1 MSGLLSDFRFG
12 LRALGANPT
21 FVVLAVVCLG
31 IGIGASSMTF
41 TAINAV
47 LLEPLGPIDPK
58 GIVGIAEAHESA
70 PNEWS
75 YASFANLRDWQ
86 TAVAER
92 AQIGA
97 LRPSGLMIGPSE
109 ADVRVE
115 GAHATDNLLA
125 VLGVAPILGRGFE
138 ARDAAAGSPPVVLLS
153 ENYWRQQFGGE
164 TAIIG
169 RVLFIDGTA
178 HTVVGVVP
186 TLLDLGIPT
195 VIRSARAWV
204 PIRADSPRLARDDRS
219 WVVFARLGADVSLES
234 FTAQL
239 EGVAAGLAAVHR
251 EDDGWSVGVEPLSG
265 GGLSERTRTMMWLSV
280 GAAVLV
286 LLIACTNVANLT
298 LAHAVR
304 RRHEFGI
311 RAAIG
316 AAPSRL
322 ATQLLCESWAVAT
335 LGAAL
340 GLLLARAGLD
350 SVVASYE
357 AQTLAPA
364 ALAID
369 WESLA
374 FTLALAFIATVSVAL
389 VPALDAARVAARA
402 RIAESGSGTTAAPGQ
417 ERLRR
422 GLVVAQVA
430 ASLVLLVGAVL
441 LSQSFVNMLAV
452 DGGVGTAG
460 ATSIRVEALGSPS
473 GTEDAARYVARMQ
486 DALAAI
492 PGVESAAAT
501 ANLLPL
507 RGGGFRSSV
516 RLAGDAERGTGPV
529 IAYTGVTP
537 NFFAA
542 LEIAL
547 LRGRSFGSGELS
559 GRVAVV
565 NERLARLLWRNQDA
579 VGQQFRLDADAERG
593 WITVVGVSRDVL
605 TWDSSGD
612 RALPMAYLDLESFPV
627 YPVFFFLRQRNAEQ
641 AVGTAAISS
650 AIESLGV
657 PLRRI
662 VVTPMDRVA
671 RDPFWRQQLFSTW
684 FGIFGVAASILTA
697 TGIYGVLAFLVSQRW
712 REIGV
717 RMALGASRRKVVWL
731 VLRHGAAFVGTGV
744 VIGVIAA
751 YFMAR
756 GMRGI
761 LFGVEPLD
769 LPRFV
774 AVAAFV
780 VLVAIAASVG
790 PALRAARVD
799 PNVLLRS

>member
-1 MSGLLSDFRFG
+1 MSGLLSDVRFG
-12 LRALGANPT
+12 LRALVANPT

-31 IGIGASSMTF
+31 IGIGASAMTF
-41 TAINAV
+41 TAINA
-47 LLEPLGPIDPK
+47 LLLQPLGTIDPK
-58 GIVGIAEAHESA
+58 GIVFIGEAHRSA
-70 PNEWS
+70 PNELL

-86 TAVAER
+86 TPVADR
-92 AQIGA
+92 AQIGG

-115 GAHATDNLLA
+115 GAYATDNLFA
-125 VLGVAPILGRGFE
+125 ILGVAAILGRGFE
-138 ARDAAAGSPPVVLLS
+138 ARDAAADSEPVVLLS
-153 ENYWRQQFGGE
+153 ENYWRQQFGSDP
-164 TAIIG
+164 AIIG
-169 RVLFIDGTA
+169 RDLRVDGTP

-186 TLLDLGIPT
+186 ALLDLGIPT
-195 VIRSARAWV
+195 VIRSARVWV
-204 PIRADSPRLARDDRS
+204 PIRADSSLLARGDRS
-219 WVVFARLGADVSLES
+219 WVVFARLGVDVSVES

-239 EGVAAGLAAVHR
+239 EGIAAELAADYR
-251 EDDGWSVGVEPLSG
+251 EDEGWTVGVEPLSG
-265 GGLSERTRTMMWLSV
+265 SPSVRIRTMLWLSV

-286 LLIACTNVANLT
+286 LLIACANVANLT

-311 RAAIG
+311 RAAMG

-322 ATQLLCESWAVAT
+322 ALQLLCESFAVAT

-340 GLLLARAGLD
+340 GLLLARAGIESLIRLYAAD
-350 SVVASYE
+350 
-357 AQTLAPA
+357 TLAPV
-364 ALAID
+364 ALPID

-374 FTLALAFIATVSVAL
+374 FTVALAFVATVAVGL
-389 VPALDAARVAARA
+389 VPALDTARAAARA

-422 GLVVAQVA
+422 SLVVAQVA
-430 ASLVLLVGAVL
+430 ASLVLLVGAAL
-441 LSQSFVNMLAV
+441 LAQSFMNMLAV
-452 DGGVGTAG
+452 DGGVE
-460 ATSIRVEALGSPS
+460 TSSVTSVRVEALGSPS
-473 GTEDAARYVARMQ
+473 GTDDAGRYVARMQ
-486 DALAAI
+486 GALAAI

-516 RLAGDAERGTGPV
+516 GLPGDAAPGARPV

-537 NFFAA
+537 NFFAT
-542 LEIAL
+542 LEIPL

-559 GRVAVV
+559 GRAAVV

-579 VGQQFRLDADAERG
+579 IGQQFRLDADVERG

-605 TWDSSGD
+605 TWDNSGD
-612 RALPMAYLDLESFPV
+612 RALPTAYLDLGSFPV
-627 YPVFFFLRQRNAEQ
+627 YPVFLFLRQRNVEQ
-641 AVGTAAISS
+641 VIGAAAIDS

-671 RDPFWRQQLFSTW
+671 RDPFWRQRLFSTW

-717 RMALGASRRKVVWL
+717 RMALGASGRTVIWL
-731 VLRHGAAFVGTGV
+731 VLRHGAAFVGAGI
-744 VIGVIAA
+744 VIGVVAA

-780 VLVAIAASVG
+780 VLIAIAASVG
-790 PALRAARVD
+790 PAMRAARAD